1 MWPCLFIAR
10 PAVNLQQSWRCHCKI
25 LLSPSSEGGL
35 FRPNWCWIICRRNSG
50 SSFRWN
56 RQMKLWAERRACAHW
71 TRSLNCLHMG
81 SAWIWHASKNACIR
95 LSINSWFRICWM
107 REKGWYLIPLWNS
120 QILRHSLIQ
129 LTWMLNSGNSLKF
142 PGTAARDRSCQLQLA
157 VPGSALQKPC
167 SWESCTRA
175 ALCQWHVTLLWHT
188 VSLEPPRLLRNRYSS
203 IFDSFFCCTESK
215 WIRNL
220 IISS

>member
-56 RQMKLWAERRACAHW
+56 RQMKLGAERRACAHW
-71 TRSLNCLHMG
+71 TRSLNCLHIG
-81 SAWIWHASKNACIR
+81 SATWTWHASKNACIR

-129 LTWMLNSGNSLKF
+129 LNWMLNSGNSLKF
-142 PGTAARDRSCQLQLA
+142 PGTAARDRSCLA
-157 VPGSALQKPC
+157 LARPC
-167 SWESCTRA
+167 VSDMSTDV
-175 ALCQWHVTLLWHT
+175 WHCCDSSQPRDGL
-188 VSLEPPRLLRNRYSS
+188 PPRLLRNRLLNF
-203 IFDSFFCCTESK
+203 IPRFLTSFFFCTESK
-215 WIRNL
+215 WVNL
-220 IISS
+220 IISSC